1 MGQMLMDYY
10 ATKSEVS
17 LKIETSSEK
26 GTVIRASY
34 ALPDNLTGS
43 AS

>member
-1 MGQMLMDYY
+1 MLMDYY

-17 LKIETSSEK
+17 LKTKASPEQ

-34 ALPDNLTGS
+34 PLADTESGG
-43 AS
+43 AR